1 MISGKADKFPLIE
14 LRELEAKTIINLA
27 DSPDI
32 KNSQGWHPARRAVC
46 HHLGK

>member
-14 LRELEAKTIINLA
+14 LRELKAKTIINLA

-32 KNSQGWHPARRAVC
+32 KKPKDGTLLEGQSAIT
-46 HHLGK
+46 